1 MLRCCRRASYI
12 PFPNTAAQ
20 LSDALEVALIRPLL
34 IFCDV
39 QDLLHK
45 WKLEKL
51 PLPGLAR
58 NRRADAVTTCPLL
71 RGKRTCLGSCPTS
84 EIGPG
89 ADFAKWG
96 RRSGRSFLQVLISD
110 PAHDGLRKQLR
121 IVGTKVSDYQVL
133 R

>member
-1 MLRCCRRASYI
+1 VTQLRNMLRCCRRASYI

-51 PLPGLAR
+51 PLPGLALS
-58 NRRADAVTTCPLL
+58 RRIYSATPSLL
-71 RGKRTCLGSCPTS
+71 SGDSVAKVFSQHGTQILRPVGAPINSDGGELRRHAANSPAIPGRALGP
-84 EIGPG
+84 
-89 ADFAKWG
+89 
-96 RRSGRSFLQVLISD
+96 
-110 PAHDGLRKQLR
+110 H
-121 IVGTKVSDYQVL
+121 
-133 R
+133 